1 LWRSLEV
8 GSTGDRNDVEE
19 RSVRAMAF
27 ACLRI
32 REDLTSKSTTQGR
45 STNAQ
50 KLVLGE
56 EGGREGGG
64 DDLN

>member
-1 LWRSLEV
+1 
-8 GSTGDRNDVEE
+8 
-19 RSVRAMAF
+19 MAF

-56 EGGREGGG
+56 RERERERERGREGGG